1 MSRSHSKVRPTAN
14 TTTSSTSW
22 QAVGSWYDQLV
33 GESGHYY
40 HQQVIFPQLAKRWQP
55 TDTTRVLDLGC
66 GQGILAAWLA
76 KKAEYLGIDA
86 AKKLIE
92 SARARLHSSAYHF
105 VQADVTKPLA
115 PQLDEFM
122 NTTFT
127 DAFCILALQNMAD
140 PKGCL
145 ANAAALLADGGT
157 LHLVLNHPCFR
168 IPRQTGWGEH
178 SGSRQSYR
186 WVNRYL
192 SSLKIPIL
200 AHPGKPNGPMTWSFH
215 YSLSQL
221 SQWLSEAGFLITAID
236 EWTSDKQS
244 QGKVAKQE
252 NLSRRE
258 IPLFM
263 YIKAVKKT
271 KMALL
276 S

>member
-1 MSRSHSKVRPTAN
+1 MSRSHAKGRPTP
-14 TTTSSTSW
+14 TTSPTSW
-22 QAVGSWYDQLV
+22 QAVGNWYDQLV

-40 HQQVIFPQLAKRWQP
+40 HQQVILPQLAKLWQP
-55 TDTTRVLDLGC
+55 THATRVLDLGC
-66 GQGILAAWLA
+66 GQGILAAWLD
-76 KKAEYLGIDA
+76 KKAPYLGVDA
-86 AKKLIE
+86 AKKLVE
-92 SARARLHSSAYHF
+92 SARARLQSATSHF
-105 VQADVTKPLA
+105 VQADVTKPLS
-115 PQLDEFM
+115 PKLDQLM
-122 NTTFT
+122 SSAFT
-127 DAFCILALQNMAD
+127 DAFCILALQNMAE

-145 ANAAALLADGGT
+145 ANAAALLADGGS

-178 SGSRQSYR
+178 PGSRQSYR

-192 SSLKIPIL
+192 SPLKIPIL
-200 AHPGKPNGPMTWSFH
+200 AHPGKPKGPMTWSFH

-221 SQWLSEAGFLITAID
+221 SQWLVETGFVISTIE

-252 NLSRRE
+252 NLSRQE

-263 YIKAVKKT
+263 YIRAVKK
-271 KMALL
+271 